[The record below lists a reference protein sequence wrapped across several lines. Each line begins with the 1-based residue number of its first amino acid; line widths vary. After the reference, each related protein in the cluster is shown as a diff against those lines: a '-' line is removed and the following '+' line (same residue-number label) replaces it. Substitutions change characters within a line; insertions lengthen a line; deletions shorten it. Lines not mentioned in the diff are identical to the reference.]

1 MMWPEFGL
9 ISMHAVPLVEHQ
21 SSCEAALLKQASRAV
36 AVFVPGWQGRKAGRR
51 LRSLGVQQRRRQS
64 KPSQIGWTT
73 LQPFPPQVQGLQSEY
88 TRMVDSGAGAPSG
101 PSAAAAGGG
110 AKGAAGLSADEV
122 ATLRKLVADLE
133 QQNSKLQVVYTIS

>member
-1 MMWPEFGL
+1 M
-9 ISMHAVPLVEHQ
+9 
-21 SSCEAALLKQASRAV
+21 
-36 AVFVPGWQGRKAGRR
+36 PGWQGRKAGRR
-51 LRSLGVQQRRRQS
+51 LHSHGVQQRRRQS

-88 TRMVDSGAGAPSG
+88 TRMVDSGTGAPSG

-110 AKGAAGLSADEV
+110 AKGAAGAAGLSADEV